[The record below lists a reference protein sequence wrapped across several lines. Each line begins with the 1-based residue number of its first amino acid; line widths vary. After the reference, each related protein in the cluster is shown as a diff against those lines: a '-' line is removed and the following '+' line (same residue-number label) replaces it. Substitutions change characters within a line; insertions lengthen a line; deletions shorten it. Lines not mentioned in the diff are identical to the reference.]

1 MISKEPWIVEK
12 CLYEEDD
19 VFNIVS
25 VFHDK
30 LVGVAYKQE
39 DATLISKSVKM
50 YNLLK
55 MLSDNK
61 AGWLN
66 EDYFPDSCGEAEG
79 WLDDVEDLLNTIAIS
94 DEG

>member
-1 MISKEPWIVEK
+1 MVSKEPWVVEK
-12 CLYEEDD
+12 CLYEGDD

-61 AGWLN
+61 AEWLN
-66 EDYFPDSCGEAEG
+66 EDYFLDSGGAAED

>member
-1 MISKEPWIVEK
+1 MVSKEPWVVEK
-12 CLYEEDD
+12 YLYDEDD

-61 AGWLN
+61 AEWLN
-66 EDYFPDSCGEAEG
+66 EDYFLDSGGSAED

>member
-1 MISKEPWIVEK
+1 MVSKEPWVVEK
-12 CLYEEDD
+12 YLYEEDD

-30 LVGVAYKQE
+30 LVGVAYKKE

-61 AGWLN
+61 AEWLN
-66 EDYFPDSCGEAEG
+66 EDYFLDSGGSAED

-94 DEG
+94 DEV

>member
-1 MISKEPWIVEK
+1 MVSKAPWVVEK
-12 CLYEEDD
+12 YLYEEDD

-39 DATLISKSVKM
+39 DATLLSKSVKM

-61 AGWLN
+61 AEWLN
-66 EDYFPDSCGEAEG
+66 EDYFLDTSAAEG
-79 WLDDVEDLLNTIAIS
+79 WLDDVEDLLNTIVVS
-94 DEG
+94 DED

>member
-1 MISKEPWIVEK
+1 MVSKEPWVVEK
-12 CLYEEDD
+12 SFYDGD

-61 AGWLN
+61 AEWLN
-66 EDYFPDSCGEAEG
+66 EDYFLDYGGAAED